1 MAINWEPSDF
11 DISFM
16 VSGTLS
22 VNTSSGHRTLGYPQP
37 VSVMAD
43 NPRDA
48 KAKVRAMLLVRR
60 GLSEADVIEDK
71 LVVSP

>member
-1 MAINWEPSDF
+1 MAIDWELSDF
-11 DISFM
+11 DIAFT

-48 KAKVRAMLLVRR
+48 KAKVRAMLLAKR
-60 GLSEADVIEDK
+60 GLSEAHVIEDK
-71 LVVSP
+71 LEVAS

>member
-1 MAINWEPSDF
+1 MAIDWEPNELDRA
-11 DISFM
+11 FM

-22 VNTSSGHRTLGYPQP
+22 VNTSSGHRTLGYLQP

-48 KAKVRAMLLVRR
+48 KAKVRAMLLAKR
-60 GLSEADVIEDK
+60 GLSEAHVIEDK
-71 LVVSP
+71 LEVAS